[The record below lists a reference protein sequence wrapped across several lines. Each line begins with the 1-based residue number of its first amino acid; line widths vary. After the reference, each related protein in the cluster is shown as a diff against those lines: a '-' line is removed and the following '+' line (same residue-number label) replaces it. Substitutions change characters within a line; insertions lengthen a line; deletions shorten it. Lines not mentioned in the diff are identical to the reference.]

1 MRIKIPLEVEAVRG
15 EQRRERKGGMMRA
28 VRKTDDIQKK
38 EIKQAKKHSIV
49 HQFIV
54 LSRKIGVEMVP
65 G

>member
-1 MRIKIPLEVEAVRG
+1 
-15 EQRRERKGGMMRA
+15 MRA
-28 VRKTDDIQKK
+28 VRERDEIQKK
-38 EIKQAKKHSIV
+38 EIKQGKKYSIV